1 MTSEIGRRPTSNGLA
16 GSTKVG
22 NGSAN
27 GTTSQSEVEPTSSS
41 RNGMSHIMEGSG
53 QKPVIDITKDLSA
66 LISQQMKATP
76 NAIALEDEFTSL
88 TYRQLDQ
95 KVSFLASRLRDRG
108 VGRDD
113 LVGVLLGRS
122 ANYVIACL
130 AALRSGG
137 AFLV

>member
-1 MTSEIGRRPTSNGLA
+1 MKP
-16 GSTKVG
+16 
-22 NGSAN
+22 
-27 GTTSQSEVEPTSSS
+27 S
-41 RNGMSHIMEGSG
+41 R

-66 LISQQMKATP
+66 LISQQMKVTP
-76 NAIALEDEFTSL
+76 NAIALEDESTSL
-88 TYRQLDQ
+88 TYSQLDQ
-95 KVSFLASRLRDRG
+95 KVSLLASRLRDRG